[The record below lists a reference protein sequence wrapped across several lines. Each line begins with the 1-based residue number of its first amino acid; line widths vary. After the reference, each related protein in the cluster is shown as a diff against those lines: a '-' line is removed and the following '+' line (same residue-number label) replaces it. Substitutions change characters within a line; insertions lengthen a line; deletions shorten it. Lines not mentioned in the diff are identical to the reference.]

1 MFWLCWSLRELDRA
15 QYNCT
20 RARPLIPHPR
30 VGCNLDLA
38 CNMDQHSNEELTELL
53 GIYNHSNVLI
63 PIISSAETKVRSD
76 RGPVPTKASR
86 KNSEVQGTP
95 YQVPLLY
102 YVKGQV
108 DGLYRMSISMC
119 VGIACGGTME
129 LLYVVGI
136 PSYSIH
142 AHSDAAE
149 QRCFVVPW

>member
-1 MFWLCWSLRELDRA
+1 M
-15 QYNCT
+15 
-20 RARPLIPHPR
+20 
-30 VGCNLDLA
+30 
-38 CNMDQHSNEELTELL
+38 
-53 GIYNHSNVLI
+53 
-63 PIISSAETKVRSD
+63 VRSD

-119 VGIACGGTME
+119 VGTVIACGGTTE
-129 LLYVVGI
+129 L
-136 PSYSIH
+136 YSIH

>member
-1 MFWLCWSLRELDRA
+1 MH
-15 QYNCT
+15 
-20 RARPLIPHPR
+20 I
-30 VGCNLDLA
+30 
-38 CNMDQHSNEELTELL
+38 LL
-53 GIYNHSNVLI
+53 
-63 PIISSAETKVRSD
+63 SSVSMHTTMVRSD

-119 VGIACGGTME
+119 VGNRMRWNDGATVPVRG
-129 LLYVVGI
+129 
-136 PSYSIH
+136 SYSIH